1 MNISTENFEFEAEV
15 KDDVTHINGVVT
27 IAEENAEK
35 CTAQVAYFAA
45 DVKLLVFTRSELLK
59 QMYAVLAK
67 AARVNVDGVSE
78 IEFDIDDVRNG
89 AAMADFVEY
98 FEL

>member
-1 MNISTENFEFEAEV
+1 
-15 KDDVTHINGVVT
+15 
-27 IAEENAEK
+27 
-35 CTAQVAYFAA
+35 
-45 DVKLLVFTRSELLK
+45 
-59 QMYAVLAK
+59 MYAVLAK